1 MDLWHLLLQLSKHID
16 DTSFNTSILESENY
30 FFGVT
35 STRSWHILISKVLK
49 FLFGK
54 LLYYSYNKIMK
65 KIRMKRCPLRLSV
78 FRYGNRFPIVKFEIG
93 SIMLKSFKT
102 KSPITLQTLSPNL
115 SVMSEICVALML
127 LFLGVYF
134 FCFDVWCFICN
145 IWPWQWQWPSMKLWC
160 LSQPFD

>member
-1 MDLWHLLLQLSKHID
+1 
-16 DTSFNTSILESENY
+16 
-30 FFGVT
+30 
-35 STRSWHILISKVLK
+35 
-49 FLFGK
+49 
-54 LLYYSYNKIMK
+54 MK
-65 KIRMKRCPLRLSV
+65 SCPLRLSV
-78 FRYGNRFPIVKFEIG
+78 FKYGNRFPIVKFEIG

-102 KSPITLQTLSPNL
+102 KSPITLQTLSLNL

-160 LSQPFD
+160 LSQSFDNSADFASCTFYVCKQNIYVHIDKWYLLNTIQN